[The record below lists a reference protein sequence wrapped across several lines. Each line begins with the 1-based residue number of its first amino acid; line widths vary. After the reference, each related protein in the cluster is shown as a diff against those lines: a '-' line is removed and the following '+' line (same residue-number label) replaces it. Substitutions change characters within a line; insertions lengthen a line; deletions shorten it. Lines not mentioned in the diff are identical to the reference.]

1 MPIKTKMIDLI
12 KYLMFRFQVQMGT
25 PSFCFLLLGLPSEA
39 GWQQFASPP
48 GVKALENWMTR

>member
-25 PSFCFLLLGLPSEA
+25 PSFCFPLLGLPSEA

-48 GVKALENWMTR
+48 GVKALEN